1 MKHFYKLLLLLLAV
15 AVLLLGGCGT
25 QPTAAD
31 QEKNIIADNNIVV
44 LAAGRHLAPGEK
56 DGYYC
61 SKILGVWEP
70 LITKD
75 ENGLPKPCLATSWE
89 MKNGGKEWIF
99 HLRRGVQFHNGSPF
113 NADAVIQNF
122 ERMKL
127 GVKRSSFYGLDI
139 KTF

>member
-1 MKHFYKLLLLLLAV
+1 MKHFYKPLLLLLTT
-15 AVLLLGGCGT
+15 AVLLLGGCGVQQT
-25 QPTAAD
+25 TSE
-31 QEKNIIADNNIVV
+31 QEKNITAENSAVV

-89 MKNGGKEWIF
+89 MKDGGKEWIF
-99 HLRRGVQFHNGSPF
+99 HLRRDGSEQDG
-113 NADAVIQNF
+113 AA
-122 ERMKL
+122 
-127 GVKRSSFYGLDI
+127 
-139 KTF
+139 